1 MKRAPTWRNMF
12 LLRRISGPR
21 PHTAKSTIVTAGTNL
36 STTVLP
42 CKALHDL
49 QNIRMLSKLNFM
61 KIVNKL
67 LITSEKICA
76 T

>member
-49 QNIRMLSKLNFM
+49 HNIRMLSVKFYEDG
-61 KIVNKL
+61 KQIIDNK
-67 LITSEKICA
+67 
-76 T
+76 